1 MIDCYISGIKK
12 AALQRAALFIYF
24 SATTAA
30 AVITAYAED
39 NKKCDNYKPNDL
51 IIEKFAEAVIHSGF
65 LSYCLNCRGLL
76 PLHFYCMK
84 AEQILTL
91 FIFQDKNKQYCV
103 YGELCNTPDC

>member
-1 MIDCYISGIKK
+1 MTDCYISGIKK

-39 NKKCDNYKPNDL
+39 NKKRDDYEPDNL

-65 LSYCLNCRGLL
+65 PFIPFILQRLIVSTLLLYESISYIATAYFSRQ
-76 PLHFYCMK
+76 
-84 AEQILTL
+84 E
-91 FIFQDKNKQYCV
+91 
-103 YGELCNTPDC
+103 